1 MRILGLP
8 VESFIYELVIPGVIL
23 GAMFY
28 YCHLVRIGKLK

>member
-8 VESFIYELVIPGVIL
+8 LESFMYEIVLPAVIL

-28 YCHLVRIGKLK
+28 YCHLVRIGKID